1 MHHMHLDGP
10 QGRIEP
16 LQHQDTMDKLGFFTS
31 LVYPDYRRLWIATGC
46 AQSAS
51 WALIILRGAL
61 VYNLTQS
68 NTWVGFVTMAAHLP
82 SLVVTPFAGFLA
94 DRLDRR
100 RVLATTYSLN
110 LAHNIILALL
120 VLSGQ
125 ATVWQILGLAI
136 LNGCFRATEMP
147 TNQALLPNLVP
158 PGRLLNAVALNQ
170 LMQQGARMLGPLL
183 LLPVIHFIGHETAFF
198 VSTALY
204 AIGWT
209 QVARIRTVSRGTVE
223 ATRGIFFNLVV
234 GIGYI
239 YTHPMVFAIMIL
251 TVLHCALTMAYEAV
265 LPYFAR
271 SILGMTTGGELF
283 KGPTYLMIGVG
294 AGGIVGNLALARLQ
308 GGKIRGQLF
317 LWVGLASGLT
327 PIALG
332 LMTTVSQAMLAAAI
346 MGASTAAFMTLS
358 HGMIQALAPD
368 GIRGRVMGANTWHAQ
383 GTMAGFNAV
392 NGVLMD
398 MPWMTVPLLLSGTG
412 CIFVAIMCGS
422 LLAAH
427 LRAIYARGIPA
438 VVHAR

>member
-1 MHHMHLDGP
+1 M
-10 QGRIEP
+10 
-16 LQHQDTMDKLGFFTS
+16 TKLGFFTS

-51 WALIILRGAL
+51 WALILLRGAL

-68 NTWVGFVTMAAHLP
+68 NAWVGFVTMAAHLP

-100 RVLATTYSLN
+100 RVLTVTYSLN
-110 LAHNIILALL
+110 LAHNVI
-120 VLSGQ
+120 
-125 ATVWQILGLAI
+125 
-136 LNGCFRATEMP
+136 
-147 TNQALLPNLVP
+147 
-158 PGRLLNAVALNQ
+158 LNQ

-183 LLPVIHFIGHETAFF
+183 LLPVIHFIGHEMAFF
-198 VSTALY
+198 VSTILY

-209 QVARIRTVSRGTVE
+209 QVARIRTASRGTVE
-223 ATRGIFFNLVV
+223 ATRGIFFNLAA

-239 YTHPMVFAIMIL
+239 YTHPLVFAIMIL

-271 SILGMTTGGELF
+271 SILGMTT
-283 KGPTYLMIGVG
+283 
-294 AGGIVGNLALARLQ
+294 
-308 GGKIRGQLF
+308 
-317 LWVGLASGLT
+317 
-327 PIALG
+327 
-332 LMTTVSQAMLAAAI
+332 VSQAMLTAAI

-383 GTMAGFNAV
+383 GTMAGFNAI

-398 MPWMTVPLLLSGTG
+398 LPWMTVPILLSGTG
-412 CIFVAIMCGS
+412 FIFVAIMFGS

-427 LRAIYARGIPA
+427 LRAIYAHGIPA